1 MGPFTAMFDFPK
13 RCLYFIPNLT
23 KYYYSCKPWS
33 IMTLHFCL
41 SSDETRHVQI
51 FSSIFGSTPVFGFNL
66 HAWNGEIRFPARFP
80 TKWWPNIL
88 ERKQEAS
95 DNLGLLRMYNTFKTP
110 SPGAFFSHKW
120 AASRPIPNFATQEFP
135 SPILTLFVGWRSSK
149 NSAKYAKL
157 LDLVPPWKN
166 LVNWKFRKLG

>member
-13 RCLYFIPNLT
+13 RCVYFIPNLT

-66 HAWNGEIRFPARFP
+66 HA
-80 TKWWPNIL
+80 
-88 ERKQEAS
+88 
-95 DNLGLLRMYNTFKTP
+95 
-110 SPGAFFSHKW
+110 
-120 AASRPIPNFATQEFP
+120 
-135 SPILTLFVGWRSSK
+135 
-149 NSAKYAKL
+149 
-157 LDLVPPWKN
+157 
-166 LVNWKFRKLG
+166 